1 MQLAGLGGY
10 APLIGEARESQ
21 RLHEH
26 PHGLRRAEGSMAA
39 VRVHIPHYALSVGSC
54 LSLRAVPIFPPSL
67 HFLCLYQAVSGLEW
81 VPTSD

>member
-39 VRVHIPHYALSVGSC
+39 VRVHILTMHYL
-54 LSLRAVPIFPPSL
+54 
-67 HFLCLYQAVSGLEW
+67 
-81 VPTSD
+81 